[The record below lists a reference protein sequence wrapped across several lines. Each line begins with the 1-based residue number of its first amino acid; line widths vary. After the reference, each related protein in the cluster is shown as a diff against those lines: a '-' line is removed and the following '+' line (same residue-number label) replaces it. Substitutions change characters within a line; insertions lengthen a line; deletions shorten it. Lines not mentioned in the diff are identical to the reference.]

1 MVYLILVPSIEW
13 RLKNPN
19 WAKNAGKESEG
30 GRKGCRLVLLGCT
43 KSWRRGGQSLRGW
56 WMDIRVYAVVRK
68 NGRLATACRFV
79 VGNGR
84 DKMEENSIHVIPVM
98 AGYSEVS

>member
-1 MVYLILVPSIEW
+1 
-13 RLKNPN
+13 
-19 WAKNAGKESEG
+19 
-30 GRKGCRLVLLGCT
+30 
-43 KSWRRGGQSLRGW
+43 LRGW

-79 VGNGR
+79 VGNGH